1 MQKRTLIAALLIG
14 SGLASIWNGAWA
26 LSITLGEQDFLD
38 GATPTLTGS
47 TSFDTAS
54 AGEPAPFNGRIGND
68 PPGPSFSA
76 SWTFNYAV
84 GVYSAGTMTLGIWDH
99 DSKASGEQV
108 ASFTVDGVD
117 FTATLNSLF
126 EGRGGGQQEVN
137 IYTVDLAPA
146 LGQLADGSV
155 TFALA
160 LKGPGL
166 IGGTS
171 TPVTESTFN
180 SAGLDFST
188 LSLVPEPGTLSL
200 LGLGLASL
208 AATRRRKQ

>member
-1 MQKRTLIAALLIG
+1 MQKRTLIAVLLTG
-14 SGLASIWNGAWA
+14 FGFASLWNGAWA

-76 SWTFNYAV
+76 SWTFNFAA
-84 GVYSAGTMTLGIWDH
+84 GAYSAGTMTLGIWDH

-108 ASFTVDGVD
+108 DSFTVDGVD
-117 FTATLNSLF
+117 FTATLNGLF

-166 IGGTS
+166 IG
-171 TPVTESTFN
+171 
-180 SAGLDFST
+180 AA
-188 LSLVPEPGTLSL
+188 PGY
-200 LGLGLASL
+200 
-208 AATRRRKQ
+208 